1 MEAIT
6 ERLAAMNLELPKPG
20 APKANYV
27 STVPHINILI
37 YARSISVSSHNNMY
51 TYTKLQQLVHRD
63 GDLLYLSGHLP
74 FKPDG
79 TLVIGACAPSSI
91 IEGDTSQK
99 YISTEE
105 GYEAAKHCALNLLS
119 TVQSYLSEHV
129 TIINPSS
136 GVRQP
141 ADLSHVVK
149 IIKIFGIVRSHDEYC
164 EQHLG
169 KHEPIYYLCWSHSFH
184 LCMVN

>member
-1 MEAIT
+1 M
-6 ERLAAMNLELPKPG
+6 
-20 APKANYV
+20 
-27 STVPHINILI
+27 
-37 YARSISVSSHNNMY
+37 
-51 TYTKLQQLVHRD
+51 HRD

-119 TVQSYLSEHV
+119 TVQSYLSEHL
-129 TIINPSS
+129 TTINPSS

-149 IIKIFGIVRSHDEYC
+149 IIKIFGIVRSHDVFV

-169 KHEPIYYLCWSHSFH
+169 KDEPIYYS
-184 LCMVN
+184 